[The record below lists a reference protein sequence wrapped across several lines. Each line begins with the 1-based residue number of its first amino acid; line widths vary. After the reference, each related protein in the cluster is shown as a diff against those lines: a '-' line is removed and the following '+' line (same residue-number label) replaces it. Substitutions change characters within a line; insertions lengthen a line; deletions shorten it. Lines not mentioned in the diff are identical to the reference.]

1 MSTST
6 YEAYY
11 NNRSRNGPKT
21 EQLCQT
27 LFQMEHSQLFQME
40 HSQLFQMEHSQLF
53 QIVQYRKSPYII
65 LYILKCFE
73 FYCKMD

>member
-1 MSTST
+1 MEHS
-6 YEAYY
+6 
-11 NNRSRNGPKT
+11 
-21 EQLCQT
+21 Q